1 MTAIESATLRRF
13 QFVLIKPSR
22 YDDDGY
28 VVQWLRSSIPSN
40 SLAAIYGL
48 AADAAERQV
57 LGPDVALDLTVIDE
71 INTRVQV
78 NNLIALL
85 GRHGNFGLV
94 GFVGVQSN
102 QFPRALDLARPLRAA
117 GIHVAVGGFQV
128 SGCFA
133 MLPETP
139 PDLQAALD
147 IGVTL
152 FAGEAEDGRL
162 DDLLRDAAANRLK
175 PIYNYLDELPNI
187 AGTPA
192 PYLPPATLGRTL
204 KHHASFDAGRGCP
217 YQCSFCTIINVQGR
231 KSRRRS
237 ADDVEALIRK
247 HYADGIRRFF
257 ITDDNFARNKDW
269 EVMLD
274 RLIALRERENM
285 DLRLIIQVDTLC
297 HKIPNFV
304 EKAGRAGVRR
314 AFIGLENIN
323 PANLAGAKKRQNKIT
338 EYRAMLLAWKKAGV
352 VTYAGYILGF
362 PNDTPESI
370 REDIEIIKQE
380 LPVDILSI
388 YLLTPLPGS
397 EDHKVLTKKAVAMDP
412 DMNKYDLEH
421 PVTAHQNMSAEEWMQ
436 AYQMA
441 WETFYTPDHLER
453 ILRRGAATGGNIAS
467 LLGILMIYSQFM
479 AVEKVSPLQGGIVRL
494 KFRRDRRP
502 GMAIEPIWSF
512 YPKYVWETL
521 SKHARLLS
529 HWARLELVRQRIRR
543 DPNRFAYMDQALTPV
558 TESETETLALFTHSE
573 SARDA
578 VKHVRHV
585 AELTHG
591 GSPTMPSMVSAAAP
605 YKAPVTVAAE

>member
-1 MTAIESATLRRF
+1 MIAAELTTQRRV
-13 QFVLIKPSR
+13 QFVLVKPSR

-48 AADAAERQV
+48 AADAVERQV
-57 LGPDVALDLTVIDE
+57 LGPDVAIDITVIDE
-71 INTRVQV
+71 INTRVKIQ
-78 NNLIALL
+78 NLVALM
-85 GRHGNFGLV
+85 RQHGNFGLV

-102 QFPRALDLARPLRAA
+102 QFPRALDLARPLREA
-117 GIHVAVGGFQV
+117 GIAVAIGGFHV
-128 SGCFA
+128 SGCLA
-133 MLPETP
+133 MLPELP
-139 PDLQAALD
+139 PDLKEALGLG
-147 IGVTL
+147 ITL

-162 DDLLRDAAANRLK
+162 DELLRDVVSGKPK

-192 PYLPPATLGRTL
+192 PYLPPSTLGRTL

-237 ADDVEALIRK
+237 ADDVEALVRR
-247 HYADGIRRFF
+247 HYADGVRRFF

-269 EVMLD
+269 EQVFD
-274 RLIALRERENM
+274 RLIDLRERQNM

-304 EKAGRAGVRR
+304 EKAARAGVRR

-362 PNDTPESI
+362 PNDTPQSI
-370 REDIEIIKQE
+370 KEDIEIIKKE

-397 EDHKVLTKKAVAMDP
+397 EDHKVLAKKAVPMDP

-421 PVTAHQNMSAEEWMQ
+421 AVTAHQKMSPEEWMQ

-453 ILRRGAATGGNIAS
+453 ILRRGAATGGNISS
-467 LLGILMIYSQFM
+467 LLGILMIYSRFM
-479 AVEKVSPLQGGIVRL
+479 SIEKVSPLQGGIIRL
-494 KFRRDRRP
+494 KSRRDRRP
-502 GMAIEPIWSF
+502 GMPIEPVWSF
-512 YPKYVWETL
+512 YPKYIWETL
-521 SKHARLLS
+521 SKNVRMLS

-543 DPNRFAYMDQALTPV
+543 DPKRFAYMDEALTPV
-558 TESETETLALFTHSE
+558 TEGETETLALFTHSE

-578 VKHVRHV
+578 VKHIHHV
-585 AELTHG
+585 DELTHG
-591 GSPTMPSMVSAAAP
+591 GARIAPPIAPVSAPGAVSSSVP
-605 YKAPVTVAAE
+605 AE

>member
-1 MTAIESATLRRF
+1 MIAAKLDAPRRF
-13 QFVLIKPSR
+13 QLVLIKPSR

-40 SLAAIYGL
+40 SLAALYGL

-57 LGPDVALDLTVIDE
+57 LGPDVAIDITVMDE
-71 INTRVQV
+71 INTRVKV
-78 NNLIALL
+78 KDLIALL
-85 GRHGNFGLV
+85 AQHGNFGLV

-117 GIHVAVGGFQV
+117 GVQVAIGGFHV

-133 MLPETP
+133 MLPELP
-139 PDLQAALD
+139 PDLKAALD
-147 IGVTL
+147 VGVTL
-152 FAGEAEDGRL
+152 FAGEAEEGRL
-162 DDLLRDAAANRLK
+162 DDLLREAASGQLK
-175 PIYNYLDELPNI
+175 PTYNYLDELPNI

-192 PYLPPATLGRTL
+192 PYLPPSTLGRTL

-237 ADDVEALIRK
+237 ADDVEALVRR
-247 HYADGIRRFF
+247 HYSDGVRRFF

-269 EVMLD
+269 EVTFD
-274 RLIALRERENM
+274 RLIHLREHAGM
-285 DLRLIIQVDTLC
+285 DLRLVIQVDTLC

-304 EKAGRAGVRR
+304 EKAALAGVRR

-362 PNDTPESI
+362 PNDTPQSI
-370 REDIEIIKQE
+370 REDIEIIKKE

-397 EDHKVLTKKAVAMDP
+397 EDHKVLWNKAVAMDP

-421 PVTAHQNMSAEEWMQ
+421 AVTAHPKMSAEEWMA

-453 ILRRGAATGGNIAS
+453 VLRRGAATGGNIAS
-467 LLGILMIYSQFM
+467 LLGILMIYSRFM
-479 AVEKVSPLQGGIVRL
+479 AIEKLSPLQGGIIRL
-494 KFRRDRRP
+494 KARRDRRP
-502 GMAIEPIWSF
+502 GMPIEPVWSF

-521 SKHARLLS
+521 RKNARLLS

-543 DPNRFAYMDQALTPV
+543 DPNRRNYMDAALTPV
-558 TESETETLALFTHSE
+558 TESETETLELFTHSE
-573 SARDA
+573 AARDA

-585 AELTHG
+585 EELTHG
-591 GSPTMPSMVSAAAP
+591 ALPIAAP
-605 YKAPVTVAAE
+605 AARRAPVSVPAE